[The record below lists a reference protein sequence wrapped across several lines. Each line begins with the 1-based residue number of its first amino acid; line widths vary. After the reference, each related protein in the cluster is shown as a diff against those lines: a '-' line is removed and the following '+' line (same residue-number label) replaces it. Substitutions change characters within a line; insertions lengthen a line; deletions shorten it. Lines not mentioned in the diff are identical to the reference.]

1 MKPAI
6 KYDNYTPKYNPD
18 EIVTGSFK
26 AGFGFVVGVTIHT
39 FNELYHK
46 FNIAILS
53 REKLG
58 GFLVRDYKIKIKGK
72 HGDIRKLM
80 CYLDDF

>member
-1 MKPAI
+1 MKPVV
-6 KYDNYTPKYNPD
+6 KYDNYTTTYNPD
-18 EIVTGSFK
+18 EIVTGTFK
-26 AGFGFVVGVTIHT
+26 AGFGVIVGVTIHT
-39 FNELYHK
+39 FNELCRK
-46 FNIAILS
+46 FNITILS

-58 GFLVRDYKIKIKGK
+58 GFLVKDYKIKIKGK